1 MYSKRG
7 TESALDLN
15 YEFHQRQSAVSFRV
29 LASPDGPQSFP
40 PPLRLVSPTSFS
52 SSCLPRAG
60 WPLPRPSPSPP
71 LTTRVAPPPPR
82 AIPFSAGT
90 GDEKFWRRHKNAALH
105 FPFKITPF
113 APFSVYYYQV
123 VQPAF
128 SALVHPSATPR
139 RTPQDTNGA
148 LGAYNTRKPPP
159 RRSPPPPPLALRLVH
174 SPTAPA
180 RLVELHA

>member
-1 MYSKRG
+1 M
-7 TESALDLN
+7 DLN

-29 LASPDGPQSFP
+29 LASPDGPRS
-40 PPLRLVSPTSFS
+40 LLVSPPCLSYILLFILS
-52 SSCLPRAG
+52 SASRLAVAES
-60 WPLPRPSPSPP
+60 LLSPP
-71 LTTRVAPPPPR
+71 TAQVAPPPPR

-128 SALVHPSATPR
+128 SALRPSLRSPAPYSL
-139 RTPQDTNGA
+139 PQHTNDA
-148 LGAYNTRKPPP
+148 LGAYNTRKPP
-159 RRSPPPPPLALRLVH
+159 SPVVPYALHLVH
-174 SPTAPA
+174 PSYGS
-180 RLVELHA
+180 

>member
-29 LASPDGPQSFP
+29 LASPDGPRPPPRRLSALSLLHPPLHLVFHEPAGRCRVVPP
-40 PPLRLVSPTSFS
+40 PPLPS
-52 SSCLPRAG
+52 SLATHLAGRSRA
-60 WPLPRPSPSPP
+60 
-71 LTTRVAPPPPR
+71 APAR

-128 SALVHPSATPR
+128 SALVHPSASLH
-139 RTPQDTNGA
+139 RTP
-148 LGAYNTRKPPP
+148 
-159 RRSPPPPPLALRLVH
+159 SPHPPPLRI
-174 SPTAPA
+174 PTAP
-180 RLVELHA
+180 

>member
-29 LASPDGPQSFP
+29 LAPPDGPSPLPCLSYILLFILSSTSRPGRYRVGYP
-40 PPLRLVSPTSFS
+40 PPH
-52 SSCLPRAG
+52 
-60 WPLPRPSPSPP
+60 RPSRGP
-71 LTTRVAPPPPR
+71 RPPR
-82 AIPFSAGT
+82 AIPFSEGT

-128 SALVHPSATPR
+128 SAALGLHRPSLVHPSASPR
-139 RTPQDTNGA
+139 IYLRGGA
-148 LGAYNTRKPPP
+148 LGMYNTLKPPP
-159 RRSPPPPPLALRLVH
+159 SFILVLLLRG
-174 SPTAPA
+174 S
-180 RLVELHA
+180 

>member
-29 LASPDGPQSFP
+29 LASPDGPRS
-40 PPLRLVSPTSFS
+40 LLVSSPCLSYILLFILSSTSRLAVAESLLSPPTSQ
-52 SSCLPRAG
+52 
-60 WPLPRPSPSPP
+60 
-71 LTTRVAPPPPR
+71 VAPPPPR

-128 SALVHPSATPR
+128 SALVHPSASPH
-139 RTPQDTNGA
+139 RTP
-148 LGAYNTRKPPP
+148 PPAP
-159 RRSPPPPPLALRLVH
+159 GYQRRLRRV
-174 SPTAPA
+174 
-180 RLVELHA
+180 